1 MNANPYLNP
10 SAVTPPPPNPNPPRQ
25 QPFWKK
31 ALAFIAVG
39 FGAILILSGITSG
52 DFLFCLLAGLAIALP
67 GIWWLVHENRE
78 KNGAAPMKRHWAII
92 AIASI
97 VMLFASGAFLPER
110 QGNTETAPATS
121 STSSTPPPP
130 SSEAPTTS
138 ETPTETTSAAPTTES
153 VEPTTSP
160 TTTASAEPVS
170 PRVDNESD
178 DEDRPYV
185 PPARQPAPIR
195 QQPAPAPRP
204 APVAPQPA
212 PAPQPAY
219 EPPSTGA
226 GTVHPG
232 AYCSGGTGV
241 SKTGKPMVCAPASD
255 GRNRWQS
262 AG

>member
-10 SAVTPPPPNPNPPRQ
+10 SAVAPTPPEPNTPRQ

-31 ALAFIAVG
+31 ALAFLAVG

-78 KNGAAPMKRHWAII
+78 KNGAAPMKRHWATIT
-92 AIASI
+92 IASI
-97 VMLFASGAFLPER
+97 VMLFASGAFLPEQR
-110 QGNTETAPATS
+110 ENTETAPATS
-121 STSSTPPPP
+121 STSSTPPSP
-130 SSEAPTTS
+130 EAPTTS
-138 ETPTETTSAAPTTES
+138 ETPTETTSAAQTTQS
-153 VEPTTSP
+153 VEPTTAPS
-160 TTTASAEPVS
+160 TTASAEPVS